1 MDKLLSL
8 RNVGVIRDGRTILQ
22 SDDLH
27 IPLTGITALIGPNG
41 AGKTTL
47 LRLIHGL
54 IEPSIGQC
62 ERPFAPNES
71 ALVFHYTPMLK
82 ATVREHLTLLRD
94 TDRTIRDEAID
105 EALQSVGIAH
115 LANNP
120 AQRLSAG
127 ERQKLCFARAR
138 LQNPKLVLLDEPTA
152 KWISDALG
160 GAKIIMIE
168 QGRSTAESY
177 LVEMIERRL
186 GEFSAGVVAAPFYS
200 LCDRL
205 QGGAPLGTRVVQ
217 QALLH
222 ALKEAGWVD
231 MGRIKSREFD
241 TRKHIICAPEL
252 ADTASKSE
260 LRRMVEETPPPS
272 AVRLVK

>member
-1 MDKLLSL
+1 MDKLLNL
-8 RNVGVIRDGRTILQ
+8 HNVGVIRDGRTILQ

-152 KWISDALG
+152 NLDPNASDDVEQMITQLAKDGKAVLFASHNMAQVKRLATHLIFMQDGKILEIS
-160 GAKIIMIE
+160 
-168 QGRSTAESY
+168 SP
-177 LVEMIERRL
+177 
-186 GEFSAGVVAAPFYS
+186 GVFFKNP
-200 LCDRL
+200 
-205 QGGAPLGTRVVQ
+205 QT
-217 QALLH
+217 
-222 ALKEAGWVD
+222 KEGSQFLA
-231 MGRIKSREFD
+231 REF
-241 TRKHIICAPEL
+241 IAQ
-252 ADTASKSE
+252 
-260 LRRMVEETPPPS
+260 
-272 AVRLVK
+272 

>member
-8 RNVGVIRDGRTILQ
+8 RNVEVIRDGCAILQ

-82 ATVREHLTLLRD
+82 ATVRQHLTLLRD

-120 AQRLSAG
+120 AQCLSAG

-152 KWISDALG
+152 NLDPNASDDVEQMIAQLAKDGKAVLFASHNMAQVKRLATHLIFMQDGKILEIS
-160 GAKIIMIE
+160 
-168 QGRSTAESY
+168 SP
-177 LVEMIERRL
+177 
-186 GEFSAGVVAAPFYS
+186 GVFFKNP
-200 LCDRL
+200 
-205 QGGAPLGTRVVQ
+205 QT
-217 QALLH
+217 
-222 ALKEAGWVD
+222 KEGSQFLA
-231 MGRIKSREFD
+231 REF
-241 TRKHIICAPEL
+241 IAQ
-252 ADTASKSE
+252 
-260 LRRMVEETPPPS
+260 
-272 AVRLVK
+272 

>member
-1 MDKLLSL
+1 MDKLLNL
-8 RNVGVIRDGRTILQ
+8 HNVEVIRDGRTILQ

-82 ATVREHLTLLRD
+82 ATVREHLTLLRE
-94 TDRTIRDEAID
+94 TDRTIRDETID

-152 KWISDALG
+152 NLDPNASDDVEQMIAQLARDGKAVLFASHNMAQVKRLATHLIFMQDGKILEIS
-160 GAKIIMIE
+160 
-168 QGRSTAESY
+168 SP
-177 LVEMIERRL
+177 
-186 GEFSAGVVAAPFYS
+186 GVFFKNP
-200 LCDRL
+200 
-205 QGGAPLGTRVVQ
+205 QT
-217 QALLH
+217 
-222 ALKEAGWVD
+222 KEGSQFLA
-231 MGRIKSREFD
+231 REF
-241 TRKHIICAPEL
+241 IAQ
-252 ADTASKSE
+252 
-260 LRRMVEETPPPS
+260 
-272 AVRLVK
+272 

>member
-152 KWISDALG
+152 NLDPNASDDVEQMITQLAKDGKAVLFASHNMAQVKRLATHLIFMQDGKILEIS
-160 GAKIIMIE
+160 
-168 QGRSTAESY
+168 SP
-177 LVEMIERRL
+177 
-186 GEFSAGVVAAPFYS
+186 GVFFKNP
-200 LCDRL
+200 
-205 QGGAPLGTRVVQ
+205 QT
-217 QALLH
+217 
-222 ALKEAGWVD
+222 KEGSQFLA
-231 MGRIKSREFD
+231 REF
-241 TRKHIICAPEL
+241 IAQ
-252 ADTASKSE
+252 
-260 LRRMVEETPPPS
+260 
-272 AVRLVK
+272 

>member
-8 RNVGVIRDGRTILQ
+8 RNVEVIRDGRTILQ
-22 SDDLH
+22 SGDLH
-27 IPLTGITALIGPNG
+27 VPLAGITALIGPNG

-62 ERPFAPNES
+62 KRPFAPNES

-152 KWISDALG
+152 NLDPNASDDVEQMIAQLAKDGKAVLFASHNMAQVKRLATHLIFMQDGKILEISLP
-160 GAKIIMIE
+160 
-168 QGRSTAESY
+168 
-177 LVEMIERRL
+177 
-186 GEFSAGVVAAPFYS
+186 GVFFKNP
-200 LCDRL
+200 
-205 QGGAPLGTRVVQ
+205 QT
-217 QALLH
+217 
-222 ALKEAGWVD
+222 KEGSQFLA
-231 MGRIKSREFD
+231 REF
-241 TRKHIICAPEL
+241 IAQ
-252 ADTASKSE
+252 
-260 LRRMVEETPPPS
+260 
-272 AVRLVK
+272 

>member
-8 RNVGVIRDGRTILQ
+8 RNVEVIRDGCAILQ

-82 ATVREHLTLLRD
+82 ATVRQHLTLLRD

-152 KWISDALG
+152 NLDPNASDDVEQMIAQLAKDGKAVLFASHNMAQVKRLATHLIFMQDGKIVEIS
-160 GAKIIMIE
+160 
-168 QGRSTAESY
+168 SP
-177 LVEMIERRL
+177 
-186 GEFSAGVVAAPFYS
+186 GVFFKNP
-200 LCDRL
+200 
-205 QGGAPLGTRVVQ
+205 QT
-217 QALLH
+217 
-222 ALKEAGWVD
+222 KEGSQFLA
-231 MGRIKSREFD
+231 REF
-241 TRKHIICAPEL
+241 IAQ
-252 ADTASKSE
+252 
-260 LRRMVEETPPPS
+260 
-272 AVRLVK
+272 

>member
-8 RNVGVIRDGRTILQ
+8 RNVEVIRDGCAILQ

-82 ATVREHLTLLRD
+82 ATVRQHLTLLRD

-120 AQRLSAG
+120 AQCLSAG

-152 KWISDALG
+152 NLDPNASDDVEQMIAQLAKDGKAVLFASHNMAQVKRLATHLIFMQDGKIVEIS
-160 GAKIIMIE
+160 
-168 QGRSTAESY
+168 SP
-177 LVEMIERRL
+177 
-186 GEFSAGVVAAPFYS
+186 GVFFKNP
-200 LCDRL
+200 
-205 QGGAPLGTRVVQ
+205 QT
-217 QALLH
+217 
-222 ALKEAGWVD
+222 KEGSQFLA
-231 MGRIKSREFD
+231 REF
-241 TRKHIICAPEL
+241 IAQ
-252 ADTASKSE
+252 
-260 LRRMVEETPPPS
+260 
-272 AVRLVK
+272 

>member
-8 RNVGVIRDGRTILQ
+8 RNVEVIRDGCALLQ

-82 ATVREHLTLLRD
+82 ATVRQHLTLLRD

-152 KWISDALG
+152 NLDPNASDDVEQMIAQLAKDGKAVLFASHNMAQVKRLATHLIFMQDGKIVEIS
-160 GAKIIMIE
+160 
-168 QGRSTAESY
+168 SP
-177 LVEMIERRL
+177 
-186 GEFSAGVVAAPFYS
+186 GVFFKNP
-200 LCDRL
+200 
-205 QGGAPLGTRVVQ
+205 QT
-217 QALLH
+217 
-222 ALKEAGWVD
+222 KEGSQFLA
-231 MGRIKSREFD
+231 REF
-241 TRKHIICAPEL
+241 IAQ
-252 ADTASKSE
+252 
-260 LRRMVEETPPPS
+260 
-272 AVRLVK
+272 

>member
-8 RNVGVIRDGRTILQ
+8 RNVEVIRDGCAILQ

-82 ATVREHLTLLRD
+82 ATVRQHLTLLRD

-152 KWISDALG
+152 NLDPNASDDVEQMITQLAKDGKAVLFASHNMAQVKRLASNLIFMQDGKILEISSPDDFF
-160 GAKIIMIE
+160 KNP
-168 QGRSTAESY
+168 QT
-177 LVEMIERRL
+177 
-186 GEFSAGVVAAPFYS
+186 
-200 LCDRL
+200 
-205 QGGAPLGTRVVQ
+205 
-217 QALLH
+217 
-222 ALKEAGWVD
+222 KEGSQFLA
-231 MGRIKSREFD
+231 REF
-241 TRKHIICAPEL
+241 IAQ
-252 ADTASKSE
+252 
-260 LRRMVEETPPPS
+260 
-272 AVRLVK
+272 

>member
-8 RNVGVIRDGRTILQ
+8 RNFGVIRDGRTILQ

-62 ERPFAPNES
+62 ERPFAPNER

-82 ATVREHLTLLRD
+82 ATVREHLSLLRD

-152 KWISDALG
+152 NLDPNASDDVEQMIAQLAKDGKAVLFASHNMAQVKRLATHLIFMQDGKIFEIS
-160 GAKIIMIE
+160 
-168 QGRSTAESY
+168 SP
-177 LVEMIERRL
+177 
-186 GEFSAGVVAAPFYS
+186 GVFFKNP
-200 LCDRL
+200 
-205 QGGAPLGTRVVQ
+205 QT
-217 QALLH
+217 
-222 ALKEAGWVD
+222 KEGSQFLA
-231 MGRIKSREFD
+231 REF
-241 TRKHIICAPEL
+241 IAQ
-252 ADTASKSE
+252 
-260 LRRMVEETPPPS
+260 
-272 AVRLVK
+272 

>member
-8 RNVGVIRDGRTILQ
+8 RNVEVIRDGCAILQ

-152 KWISDALG
+152 NLDPNASDDVEQMIAQLAKDGKAVLFASHNMAQVKRLATHLIFMQDGKIVEIS
-160 GAKIIMIE
+160 
-168 QGRSTAESY
+168 SP
-177 LVEMIERRL
+177 
-186 GEFSAGVVAAPFYS
+186 GVFFKNP
-200 LCDRL
+200 
-205 QGGAPLGTRVVQ
+205 QT
-217 QALLH
+217 
-222 ALKEAGWVD
+222 KEGSQFLA
-231 MGRIKSREFD
+231 REF
-241 TRKHIICAPEL
+241 IAQ
-252 ADTASKSE
+252 
-260 LRRMVEETPPPS
+260 
-272 AVRLVK
+272 

>member
-8 RNVGVIRDGRTILQ
+8 RNVEVIRDGCAILQ

-82 ATVREHLTLLRD
+82 ATVRQHLTLLRD

-152 KWISDALG
+152 NLDPNASDDVEQMIAQLAKDGKAVLFASHNMAQVKRLATHLIFMQDGKILEIS
-160 GAKIIMIE
+160 
-168 QGRSTAESY
+168 SP
-177 LVEMIERRL
+177 
-186 GEFSAGVVAAPFYS
+186 GVFFKNP
-200 LCDRL
+200 
-205 QGGAPLGTRVVQ
+205 QT
-217 QALLH
+217 
-222 ALKEAGWVD
+222 KEGSQFLA
-231 MGRIKSREFD
+231 REF
-241 TRKHIICAPEL
+241 IAQ
-252 ADTASKSE
+252 
-260 LRRMVEETPPPS
+260 
-272 AVRLVK
+272 

>member
-82 ATVREHLTLLRD
+82 ATVREHLTILRD

-105 EALQSVGIAH
+105 EVLQSVGIAH

-152 KWISDALG
+152 NLDPNASDDVEQMIAQLAKDGKAVLFASHNMAQVKRLATHLIFMQDGKILEIS
-160 GAKIIMIE
+160 
-168 QGRSTAESY
+168 SP
-177 LVEMIERRL
+177 
-186 GEFSAGVVAAPFYS
+186 GVFFKNP
-200 LCDRL
+200 
-205 QGGAPLGTRVVQ
+205 QT
-217 QALLH
+217 
-222 ALKEAGWVD
+222 KEGSQFLA
-231 MGRIKSREFD
+231 REF
-241 TRKHIICAPEL
+241 IAQ
-252 ADTASKSE
+252 
-260 LRRMVEETPPPS
+260 
-272 AVRLVK
+272 

>member
-8 RNVGVIRDGRTILQ
+8 HNVEVIRDERTILQ
-22 SDDLH
+22 SGDIQ
-27 IPLTGITALIGPNG
+27 IPLTGVTALIGPNG

-54 IEPSIGQC
+54 IEPSQGQC
-62 ERPFAPNES
+62 QRPFTPEES

-94 TDRTIRDEAID
+94 THRTISDQAID

-127 ERQKLCFARAR
+127 ERQKLCFAQAR

-152 KWISDALG
+152 NLDPNASDDVEQMIAELARDEKAVLFTSHNMAQVKRLASNLIFMQDGKILEISHPDVFF
-160 GAKIIMIE
+160 KNP
-168 QGRSTAESY
+168 QT
-177 LVEMIERRL
+177 
-186 GEFSAGVVAAPFYS
+186 
-200 LCDRL
+200 
-205 QGGAPLGTRVVQ
+205 
-217 QALLH
+217 
-222 ALKEAGWVD
+222 KEGSQFLA
-231 MGRIKSREFD
+231 REF
-241 TRKHIICAPEL
+241 IAQ
-252 ADTASKSE
+252 
-260 LRRMVEETPPPS
+260 
-272 AVRLVK
+272 

>member
-127 ERQKLCFARAR
+127 ERQKLCVARAR

-152 KWISDALG
+152 NLDPNASDDVEQMIAQLAKDGKAVLFASHNMAQVKRLATHLIFMQDGKILEIS
-160 GAKIIMIE
+160 
-168 QGRSTAESY
+168 SP
-177 LVEMIERRL
+177 
-186 GEFSAGVVAAPFYS
+186 GVF
-200 LCDRL
+200 
-205 QGGAPLGTRVVQ
+205 
-217 QALLH
+217 
-222 ALKEAGWVD
+222 LKNPQTKEGSQFLA
-231 MGRIKSREFD
+231 REF
-241 TRKHIICAPEL
+241 IAQ
-252 ADTASKSE
+252 
-260 LRRMVEETPPPS
+260 
-272 AVRLVK
+272 

>member
-8 RNVGVIRDGRTILQ
+8 RNVEVIRDGCAILQ

-82 ATVREHLTLLRD
+82 ATVRQHLTLLRD

-127 ERQKLCFARAR
+127 ERQKLCVARAR

-152 KWISDALG
+152 NLDPNASDDVEQMIAQLAKDGKAVLFASHNMAQVKRLATHLIFMQDGKILEIS
-160 GAKIIMIE
+160 
-168 QGRSTAESY
+168 SP
-177 LVEMIERRL
+177 
-186 GEFSAGVVAAPFYS
+186 GVFFKNP
-200 LCDRL
+200 
-205 QGGAPLGTRVVQ
+205 QT
-217 QALLH
+217 
-222 ALKEAGWVD
+222 KEGSQFLA
-231 MGRIKSREFD
+231 REF
-241 TRKHIICAPEL
+241 IAQ
-252 ADTASKSE
+252 
-260 LRRMVEETPPPS
+260 
-272 AVRLVK
+272 

>member
-1 MDKLLSL
+1 MDKFLGLH
-8 RNVGVIRDGRTILQ
+8 NIKVIRDGRTILQ
-22 SDDLH
+22 SSDLQV
-27 IPLTGITALIGPNG
+27 PLAGITALIGPNG

-54 IEPSIGQC
+54 IEPSLGQC
-62 ERPFAPNES
+62 ERPFTTDES

-94 TDRTIRDEAID
+94 THRTISDQAID

-152 KWISDALG
+152 NLDPNASDDVEQMIAALARDG
-160 GAKIIMIE
+160 KAVLFASHNMAQVKRLASNLIFMQDGKILEITHPDAFFKNP
-168 QGRSTAESY
+168 QT
-177 LVEMIERRL
+177 
-186 GEFSAGVVAAPFYS
+186 
-200 LCDRL
+200 
-205 QGGAPLGTRVVQ
+205 
-217 QALLH
+217 
-222 ALKEAGWVD
+222 KEGSQFLA
-231 MGRIKSREFD
+231 REF
-241 TRKHIICAPEL
+241 IAQ
-252 ADTASKSE
+252 
-260 LRRMVEETPPPS
+260 
-272 AVRLVK
+272 

>member
-82 ATVREHLTLLRD
+82 ATVREHLTLLRE
-94 TDRTIRDEAID
+94 TDRTIRDETID

-152 KWISDALG
+152 NLDPNASDDVEQMIAQLARDGKAVLFASHNMAQVKRLATHLIFMQDGKILEIS
-160 GAKIIMIE
+160 
-168 QGRSTAESY
+168 SP
-177 LVEMIERRL
+177 
-186 GEFSAGVVAAPFYS
+186 GVFFKNP
-200 LCDRL
+200 
-205 QGGAPLGTRVVQ
+205 QT
-217 QALLH
+217 
-222 ALKEAGWVD
+222 KEGSQFLA
-231 MGRIKSREFD
+231 REF
-241 TRKHIICAPEL
+241 IAQ
-252 ADTASKSE
+252 
-260 LRRMVEETPPPS
+260 
-272 AVRLVK
+272 

>member
-82 ATVREHLTLLRD
+82 ATVREHLTLLRE
-94 TDRTIRDEAID
+94 TDRTIRDETID

-152 KWISDALG
+152 NLDPNASDDVEQMIAQLAKDGKAVLFASHNMAQVKRLATHLIFMQDGKILEIS
-160 GAKIIMIE
+160 
-168 QGRSTAESY
+168 SP
-177 LVEMIERRL
+177 
-186 GEFSAGVVAAPFYS
+186 GVFFKNP
-200 LCDRL
+200 
-205 QGGAPLGTRVVQ
+205 QT
-217 QALLH
+217 
-222 ALKEAGWVD
+222 KEGSQFLA
-231 MGRIKSREFD
+231 REF
-241 TRKHIICAPEL
+241 IAQ
-252 ADTASKSE
+252 
-260 LRRMVEETPPPS
+260 
-272 AVRLVK
+272 

>member
-8 RNVGVIRDGRTILQ
+8 RNVEVIRDGCAILQ

-152 KWISDALG
+152 NLDPNASDDVEQMIAQLAKDGKAVLFASHNMAQVKRLATHLIFMQDGKILEIS
-160 GAKIIMIE
+160 
-168 QGRSTAESY
+168 SP
-177 LVEMIERRL
+177 
-186 GEFSAGVVAAPFYS
+186 GVFFKNP
-200 LCDRL
+200 
-205 QGGAPLGTRVVQ
+205 QT
-217 QALLH
+217 
-222 ALKEAGWVD
+222 KEGSQFLA
-231 MGRIKSREFD
+231 REF
-241 TRKHIICAPEL
+241 IAQ
-252 ADTASKSE
+252 
-260 LRRMVEETPPPS
+260 
-272 AVRLVK
+272 

>member
-127 ERQKLCFARAR
+127 ERQKLCVARAR

-152 KWISDALG
+152 NLDPNASDDVEQMIAQL
-160 GAKIIMIE
+160 AKDGKAVLFASHNMAQVKRLATHLIFMQDGKI
-168 QGRSTAESY
+168 
-177 LVEMIERRL
+177 LEMCSPDD
-186 GEFSAGVVAAPFYS
+186 FFKNP
-200 LCDRL
+200 
-205 QGGAPLGTRVVQ
+205 QT
-217 QALLH
+217 
-222 ALKEAGWVD
+222 KEGSQFLA
-231 MGRIKSREFD
+231 REF
-241 TRKHIICAPEL
+241 IAQ
-252 ADTASKSE
+252 
-260 LRRMVEETPPPS
+260 
-272 AVRLVK
+272 

>member
-8 RNVGVIRDGRTILQ
+8 RNVEVIRDGRTILQ
-22 SDDLH
+22 SGDLH
-27 IPLTGITALIGPNG
+27 VPLAGITALIGPNG

-82 ATVREHLTLLRD
+82 ATVREHLTLLRE

-152 KWISDALG
+152 NLDPNASDDVEQMIAQLAKDGKAVLFASHNMAQVKRLATHLIFMQDGKILEIS
-160 GAKIIMIE
+160 
-168 QGRSTAESY
+168 SP
-177 LVEMIERRL
+177 
-186 GEFSAGVVAAPFYS
+186 GVFFKNP
-200 LCDRL
+200 
-205 QGGAPLGTRVVQ
+205 QT
-217 QALLH
+217 
-222 ALKEAGWVD
+222 KEGSQFLA
-231 MGRIKSREFD
+231 REF
-241 TRKHIICAPEL
+241 IAQ
-252 ADTASKSE
+252 
-260 LRRMVEETPPPS
+260 
-272 AVRLVK
+272 

>member
-71 ALVFHYTPMLK
+71 GLVFHYTPMLK
-82 ATVREHLTLLRD
+82 ASVREHLTLLRD

-138 LQNPKLVLLDEPTA
+138 LQNPKSVLLDEPTA
-152 KWISDALG
+152 NLDPNASDDVEQMIAQLAKDGKAVLFASHNMAQVKRLATHLIFMQDGKIVEIS
-160 GAKIIMIE
+160 
-168 QGRSTAESY
+168 SP
-177 LVEMIERRL
+177 
-186 GEFSAGVVAAPFYS
+186 GVFFKNP
-200 LCDRL
+200 
-205 QGGAPLGTRVVQ
+205 QT
-217 QALLH
+217 
-222 ALKEAGWVD
+222 KEGSQFLA
-231 MGRIKSREFD
+231 REF
-241 TRKHIICAPEL
+241 IAQ
-252 ADTASKSE
+252 
-260 LRRMVEETPPPS
+260 
-272 AVRLVK
+272 

>member
-105 EALQSVGIAH
+105 EVLQSVGIAH

-152 KWISDALG
+152 NLDPNASDDVEQMITQLAKDGKAVLFASHNMAQVKRLATHLIFMQDGKILEIS
-160 GAKIIMIE
+160 
-168 QGRSTAESY
+168 SP
-177 LVEMIERRL
+177 
-186 GEFSAGVVAAPFYS
+186 GVFFKNP
-200 LCDRL
+200 
-205 QGGAPLGTRVVQ
+205 QT
-217 QALLH
+217 
-222 ALKEAGWVD
+222 KEGSQFLA
-231 MGRIKSREFD
+231 REF
-241 TRKHIICAPEL
+241 IAQ
-252 ADTASKSE
+252 
-260 LRRMVEETPPPS
+260 
-272 AVRLVK
+272 

>member
-27 IPLTGITALIGPNG
+27 IPLRGITALIGPNG

-152 KWISDALG
+152 NLDPNASDDVEQMIAQLAKDGKAVLFASHNMAQVKRLATHLIFMQDGKILEIS
-160 GAKIIMIE
+160 
-168 QGRSTAESY
+168 SP
-177 LVEMIERRL
+177 
-186 GEFSAGVVAAPFYS
+186 GVFFKNP
-200 LCDRL
+200 
-205 QGGAPLGTRVVQ
+205 QT
-217 QALLH
+217 
-222 ALKEAGWVD
+222 KEGSQFLA
-231 MGRIKSREFD
+231 REF
-241 TRKHIICAPEL
+241 IAQ
-252 ADTASKSE
+252 
-260 LRRMVEETPPPS
+260 
-272 AVRLVK
+272 

>member
-1 MDKLLSL
+1 MDKLLNL
-8 RNVGVIRDGRTILQ
+8 HNVGVIRDGRTILQ

-82 ATVREHLTLLRD
+82 ATVRQHLTLLRD

-115 LANNP
+115 LANIP

-152 KWISDALG
+152 NLDPNASDDVEQMIAQLAKDGKAVLFASHNMAQVKRLATHLIFMQDGKILEIS
-160 GAKIIMIE
+160 
-168 QGRSTAESY
+168 SP
-177 LVEMIERRL
+177 
-186 GEFSAGVVAAPFYS
+186 GVFFKNP
-200 LCDRL
+200 
-205 QGGAPLGTRVVQ
+205 QT
-217 QALLH
+217 
-222 ALKEAGWVD
+222 KEGSQFLA
-231 MGRIKSREFD
+231 REF
-241 TRKHIICAPEL
+241 IAQ
-252 ADTASKSE
+252 
-260 LRRMVEETPPPS
+260 
-272 AVRLVK
+272 

>member
-1 MDKLLSL
+1 MDKLLNL
-8 RNVGVIRDGRTILQ
+8 HNVGVIRDGRTIFQ

-82 ATVREHLTLLRD
+82 ATVRQHLTLLRD

-120 AQRLSAG
+120 AQCLSAG

-152 KWISDALG
+152 NLDPNASDDVEQMIAQLAKDGKAVLFASHNMAQVKRLATHLIFMQDGKILEIS
-160 GAKIIMIE
+160 
-168 QGRSTAESY
+168 SP
-177 LVEMIERRL
+177 
-186 GEFSAGVVAAPFYS
+186 GVFFKNP
-200 LCDRL
+200 
-205 QGGAPLGTRVVQ
+205 QT
-217 QALLH
+217 
-222 ALKEAGWVD
+222 KEGSQFLA
-231 MGRIKSREFD
+231 REF
-241 TRKHIICAPEL
+241 IAQ
-252 ADTASKSE
+252 
-260 LRRMVEETPPPS
+260 
-272 AVRLVK
+272 